1 MGSAAHTVCVLLCFW
16 VSGSCYTLQTVGP
29 CTVKRE
35 MAAFDCSGKT
45 LTSVPQHIW
54 MNVTELDLSD
64 NLLDLTHSDSFKRL
78 NLFSHL
84 LKLNLSGN
92 YLPLLLKEH
101 LYSLSSL
108 EVLDLSRCKLATVE
122 ANALTSLSSLQMLFL
137 GNIASAAVQ
146 DLTLNQFV
154 QLRGELNNRQEV
166 RNRLK
171 MIRNT
176 KHMTQDHHNDEYSKD
191 VKRGAFLRKLLT
203 ARTYRTMDITN
214 TTSNA
219 TNNDSKATD
228 DPKTS
233 SESWK
238 VLVAVLVSAITLSVL
253 IAVMAKCKVVHKYLA
268 SYRHSRLSEV
278 DGTSQCDPANFEVG
292 FSTHG
297 GPGTRA
303 AAHTD
308 DIEEDDDGFI
318 EDNYIQASENE
329 RATRAA
335 SLTDDDDED
344 EIEFS
349 IG

>member
-1 MGSAAHTVCVLLCFW
+1 M
-16 VSGSCYTLQTVGP
+16 
-29 CTVKRE
+29 
-35 MAAFDCSGKT
+35 
-45 LTSVPQHIW
+45 I
-54 MNVTELDLSD
+54 
-64 NLLDLTHSDSFKRL
+64 SFL
-78 NLFSHL
+78 I
-84 LKLNLSGN
+84 
-92 YLPLLLKEH
+92 PTAE
-101 LYSLSSL
+101 
-108 EVLDLSRCKLATVE
+108 
-122 ANALTSLSSLQMLFL
+122 TSL
-137 GNIASAAVQ
+137 
-146 DLTLNQFV
+146 
-154 QLRGELNNRQEV
+154 
-166 RNRLK
+166 K
-171 MIRNT
+171 MPFF
-176 KHMTQDHHNDEYSKD
+176 S
-191 VKRGAFLRKLLT
+191 G
-203 ARTYRTMDITN
+203 
-214 TTSNA
+214 
-219 TNNDSKATD
+219 SKATD

-253 IAVMAKCKVVHKYLA
+253 IAVMAKCKVLHKYLA

-318 EDNYIQASENE
+318 EDNYIQASESE

-335 SLTDDDDED
+335 ALTDDDDDEE

>member
-1 MGSAAHTVCVLLCFW
+1 MISFLIPTAETQLTIINTFF
-16 VSGSCYTLQTVGP
+16 SG
-29 CTVKRE
+29 
-35 MAAFDCSGKT
+35 
-45 LTSVPQHIW
+45 
-54 MNVTELDLSD
+54 
-64 NLLDLTHSDSFKRL
+64 
-78 NLFSHL
+78 
-84 LKLNLSGN
+84 
-92 YLPLLLKEH
+92 
-101 LYSLSSL
+101 
-108 EVLDLSRCKLATVE
+108 
-122 ANALTSLSSLQMLFL
+122 
-137 GNIASAAVQ
+137 
-146 DLTLNQFV
+146 
-154 QLRGELNNRQEV
+154 
-166 RNRLK
+166 
-171 MIRNT
+171 
-176 KHMTQDHHNDEYSKD
+176 
-191 VKRGAFLRKLLT
+191 
-203 ARTYRTMDITN
+203 
-214 TTSNA
+214 SNA
-219 TNNDSKATD
+219 TDAS

-303 AAHTD
+303 AAQTD

-318 EDNYIQASENE
+318 EDNYIQASESE

-335 SLTDDDDED
+335 ALTDDDDDDEE

>member
-29 CTVKRE
+29 CTVNRE
-35 MAAFDCSGKT
+35 TAAFDCSGKT
-45 LTSVPQHIW
+45 LTSIPQHIW

-64 NLLDLTHSDSFKRL
+64 NFLDLTHSDSFKRL

-84 LKLNLSGN
+84 VTLNLSGN
-92 YLPLLLKEH
+92 YLPLLLKDH

-108 EVLDLSRCKLATVE
+108 KVLDLSRCKLAAVE

-137 GNIASAAVQ
+137 GNIPSAAVQ
-146 DLTLNQFV
+146 DLRLNQFV
-154 QLRGELNNRQEV
+154 QLGGEPNNRQEV
-166 RNRLK
+166 GNRVKL
-171 MIRNT
+171 IRDS
-176 KHMTQDHHNDEYSKD
+176 KRMTQDDHNDET
-191 VKRGAFLRKLLT
+191 R
-203 ARTYRTMDITN
+203 
-214 TTSNA
+214 A
-219 TNNDSKATD
+219 TGID

-253 IAVMAKCKVVHKYLA
+253 IALMAKFKVVHKYLA

-278 DGTSQCDPANFEVG
+278 DATSQCDTANFEVG
-292 FSTHG
+292 FSSHG

-303 AAHTD
+303 AASTN

-318 EDNYIQASENE
+318 EDNYIQASESE

-335 SLTDDDDED
+335 AALTDDDDDEEE